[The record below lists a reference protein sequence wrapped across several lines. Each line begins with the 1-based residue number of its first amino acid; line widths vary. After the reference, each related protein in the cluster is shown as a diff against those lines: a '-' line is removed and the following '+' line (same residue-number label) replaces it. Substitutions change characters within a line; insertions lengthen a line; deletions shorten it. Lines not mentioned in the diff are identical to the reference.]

1 MKIQYAAGTISS
13 TYRWLISDYDTV
25 DKIRETRK
33 KLDSEFSEE
42 ENKTWRCVIPSEII
56 LSQGLPDTYLQTYQS
71 DKHCYGDLEQVD
83 HPTSA
88 QMLCH
93 RPLNSTSPQLLLSLR
108 NDAIEGHSEEAPGML
123 VSGRVLEA
131 KIGDMLQ
138 LQRREGHMLKAE
150 AFLAD
155 VVIAPHLYIIPQ
167 HCIQQN
173 MFQARKGQSEDAYES
188 DVDEGPMLLVA
199 FMANLFISLCK
210 PTIIAMRI
218 QLKDTITSLR
228 IQLDG
233 LKVENVS
240 LKRRY
245 DELSKANTYS
255 RTAYTEKLH
264 ALTSENTKLK
274 ALVHE
279 QADHNRKLH
288 VVDHNQFVIRSLK
301 SVNTKTP
308 QAKHSVNHT
317 KKVWKA
323 TRNHNVNTTK
333 TAWRPTRKVV
343 GSVKPQW
350 KPTRRHFALYDNCP
364 LTRIVETIVSFR
376 TYPSDV
382 LDSSKVYYDSRI
394 PCLKLRRSKGWF
406 QGDIWTLKLRAGKP
420 VGRSVIEDLS
430 DHRCSYSYMYGNRL
444 HHVSQNKE
452 LTTPRARK
460 RLLVKE
466 NQSRS

>member
-274 ALVHE
+274 ALVHGKTSSGPSASE
-279 QADHNRKLH
+279 KPKVLASGMYTLVQKQADHNRKLH

-323 TRNHNVNTTK
+323 TKTHNVNTTK
-333 TAWRPTRKVV
+333 TAWRPTGKVV
-343 GSVKPQW
+343 GSVKP
-350 KPTRRHFALYDNCP
+350 
-364 LTRIVETIVSFR
+364 
-376 TYPSDV
+376 
-382 LDSSKVYYDSRI
+382 
-394 PCLKLRRSKGWF
+394 
-406 QGDIWTLKLRAGKP
+406 
-420 VGRSVIEDLS
+420 
-430 DHRCSYSYMYGNRL
+430 
-444 HHVSQNKE
+444 
-452 LTTPRARK
+452 
-460 RLLVKE
+460 
-466 NQSRS
+466 